1 MLPPSAASCHSS
13 HAKVVALD
21 EGTTPCSAKF
31 WDGFTLVGL
40 LRLWRETMG
49 GGVALQSVHAESVA
63 FAEYVPL
70 AHAVH
75 AFAPV
80 DEPVFVIDPAV
91 HSEQCVRPAML
102 EYLPA
107 SHLMHA
113 PSKLDP
119 PATVP
124 YRPSVQSMHADAAVE
139 PLAVTYLPAA
149 HAMQS
154 DAALEPVAATY
165 VPTAHAMQSEA

>member
-1 MLPPSAASCHSS
+1 M
-13 HAKVVALD
+13 HAK
-21 EGTTPCSAKF
+21 S
-31 WDGFTLVGL
+31 VG
-40 LRLWRETMG
+40 
-49 GGVALQSVHAESVA
+49 
-63 FAEYVPL
+63 FAEYVPSV
-70 AHAVH
+70 HAVH

-80 DEPVFVIDPAV
+80 DGPVFVIDPAA

-107 SHLMHA
+107 SHSMQA

-165 VPTAHAMQSEA
+165 VPAAHAMQSEA